1 MNTIGH
7 FSSFNPNFGKTK
19 NSKKQ
24 ENNFDVKPLYTKE
37 QVRKKENNSFLFGAI
52 CAATILSGINGN
64 NNQERDSMLSDIAT
78 ELEYTTPNDTRILFK
93 DMTEDNVTDIILED
107 KNGLQTIYDLK
118 NKHMYQKDENSME
131 KIY

>member
-1 MNTIGH
+1 
-7 FSSFNPNFGKTK
+7 
-19 NSKKQ
+19 
-24 ENNFDVKPLYTKE
+24 
-37 QVRKKENNSFLFGAI
+37 
-52 CAATILSGINGN
+52 
-64 NNQERDSMLSDIAT
+64 MLSDIAT